1 MVNRSNQQFLVT
13 GGASGIG
20 LATARL
26 LQTQGAR
33 VWVWDVNPAGLSAI
47 SAEFNGR
54 VAQVDITQPE
64 QIAQALGQIEGALQG
79 VIHSAGVLATG
90 LFQEIPLARQT
101 AVIQVNLIGTLNIA
115 HAVLP
120 RLAQTFGSLILL
132 SSTSAFY
139 GPPEYAVY
147 GATKAGVLNMA
158 QALRLE
164 VEKEGIHIGVVV
176 PSFVDTP
183 MNAAHNPGRKLYQR
197 LGIAHTA
204 EDVAQA
210 IGRGLEKRPFYI
222 WPSWQPHFIA
232 FINHV
237 FHPLAPFIM
246 RWLWW

>member
-1 MVNRSNQQFLVT
+1 MTHQTNKQFLVT

-26 LQTQGAR
+26 LQAQGAQ
-33 VWVWDVNPAGLSAI
+33 VWLWDVNPAGLQAI

-64 QIAQALGQIEGALQG
+64 QIAQALTQIEGALQG

-90 LFQEIPLARQT
+90 LLQEIPLARQT

-120 RLAQTFGSLILL
+120 KLAQTKGSLIFL

-158 QALRLE
+158 QALRHE

-176 PSFVDTP
+176 PSYVDTP
-183 MNAAHNPGRKLYQR
+183 MNSAHNPGRKLYNR
-197 LGIAHTA
+197 LGLAHTA

-222 WPSWQPHFIA
+222 WPSWQPHFFA
-232 FINHV
+232 FLNHV
-237 FHPLAPFIM
+237 FHPFAPFIM
-246 RWLWW
+246 RWLWR